1 MLKVVSVKKGQN
13 AEENGF
19 LRDDLILRYD
29 GITTSNSDDLLNL
42 ISQLNGT
49 FFSKSIPVEINR
61 DESLMVVMVRPGS
74 LGLILKDESIEL
86 DNQSSEK
93 HSLEKANS
101 IIRLANQRI
110 SELKQ
115 SLAEKNVQI
124 SHLEKENN
132 RQRAA
137 IENDVAAFSDFSDHS
152 IMGVSEEES
161 FETIKKNYKK
171 LSLIYHPDK
180 GGNPHIMKLINATF
194 ERLRKDDS
202 V

>member
-1 MLKVVSVKKGQN
+1 M
-13 AEENGF
+13 
-19 LRDDLILRYD
+19 
-29 GITTSNSDDLLNL
+29 
-42 ISQLNGT
+42 
-49 FFSKSIPVEINR
+49 
-61 DESLMVVMVRPGS
+61 
-74 LGLILKDESIEL
+74 
-86 DNQSSEK
+86 
-93 HSLEKANS
+93 
-101 IIRLANQRI
+101 

>member
-1 MLKVVSVKKGQN
+1 MLKVVSVKEGQN
-13 AEENGF
+13 AEEAGI
-19 LRDDLILRYD
+19 LRDDLILEYD
-29 GITTSNSDDLLNL
+29 GITTSNKDDLLKL
-42 ISQLNGT
+42 ISRVNSS
-49 FFSKSIPVEINR
+49 FFLKRIPVEINR
-61 DESLMVVMVRPGS
+61 DESLLIVMVRPGS
-74 LGLILKDESIEL
+74 LGIVLKHEGIEL
-86 DNQSSEK
+86 DNQSGENR
-93 HSLEKANS
+93 SLEKANS
-101 IIRLANQRI
+101 IIRLANQQI

-137 IENDVAAFSDFSDHS
+137 VENDLAAFSDFTDHS

-180 GGNPHIMKLINATF
+180 GGDPHMMKLINATF
-194 ERLRKDDS
+194 ERLRKDES

>member
-19 LRDDLILRYD
+19 LRDDLILKYD
-29 GITTSNSDDLLNL
+29 GTTTSNKDDLLKL
-42 ISQLNGT
+42 ISRVNGS
-49 FFSKSIPVEINR
+49 FFSKRIPVEINR
-61 DESLMVVMVRPGS
+61 DESLMIVMVRPGS

-86 DNQSSEK
+86 DNQSSEN

-115 SLAEKNVQI
+115 SLAEKNAQI

>member
-19 LRDDLILRYD
+19 LRDDLILKYD
-29 GITTSNSDDLLNL
+29 GITTSNSNDLLNL

-86 DNQSSEK
+86 DNQSSEN

>member
-19 LRDDLILRYD
+19 LRDDLILKYD

-86 DNQSSEK
+86 DNQSSEN

-194 ERLRKDDS
+194 ERLRKEDS

>member
-86 DNQSSEK
+86 DNQSSEN

>member
-19 LRDDLILRYD
+19 LRDDLILKYD

>member
-19 LRDDLILRYD
+19 LRDDLILKYD

-86 DNQSSEK
+86 DNQSSEN